1 LGSGKESSWHGAQLG
16 EEGDS
21 CPSLASHR
29 ERVDDM
35 LAGLSY
41 GFFLEI
47 IAIFLA
53 GQAHALF
60 KRTTQA
66 QEYLSLTVPIPSA
79 ENSFSRS

>member
-1 LGSGKESSWHGAQLG
+1 
-16 EEGDS
+16 
-21 CPSLASHR
+21 
-29 ERVDDM
+29 M
-35 LAGLSY
+35 LTGLPY

-66 QEYLSLTVPIPSA
+66 KEYLSLTVPIPSA
-79 ENSFSRS
+79 ENSFSQS